1 MVVFMKG
8 RINLSDVVIVD
19 AIRTATGKRKG
30 AFSDTHP
37 VDILTPVLKALVERS
52 DLDPAL
58 VEDVVT
64 GCVSMTDE
72 QGGNI
77 GRLAVL
83 AAGFPV
89 EVPAF
94 SLNRMCGSSQQAIHS
109 ASQAILAGDM
119 DIMIACGVENMTR
132 VPMGSDMGGFS
143 NELINRH
150 NIVPQ
155 GFSAEMIAS
164 NWELERDELDA
175 FSLESHRKAA
185 KAMDND
191 AFRREILPIELD
203 SGTFDQDE
211 GVRRDTSLEKLAGL
225 TPSFQPDD
233 GVITAGNSSQISD
246 GAAGVLLMSDK
257 KAKELQVKPRAKIIA
272 RTVVGEDPVMM
283 LTGVIPATKKVL
295 QKAGLQMEDID
306 VFEINEAFAS
316 VVKAWEKELQ
326 PDMDKVN
333 PRGGAIALGHP
344 LGASGA
350 RISTTLLHELE
361 DTGGKYGLQVMCIGF
376 GMATATIIE
385 CI

>member
-1 MVVFMKG
+1 M
-8 RINLSDVVIVD
+8 SDVVIVD

-119 DIMIACGVENMTR
+119 DITIACGVENMTR